1 MRVHLPLRGSA
12 RNDKKS
18 MGLANAQYDE
28 IMRGY
33 DRRRELNRHLGEEKL
48 AFVYQNAPAYRELE
62 EQIAAVSVAQT
73 KKYLGGDDS
82 ALGEA
87 KSLLAALTAAK
98 AEALR
103 AAGIEP
109 DYLAPI
115 HDCPDCRD
123 SGYVDNKK
131 CHCLRQSIID
141 VLYEQSRIRENLL
154 TDNFAHLEYGHLA
167 GEDLA
172 RFRTAVDKSLAFCKD
187 FGINYQN
194 LCFYGTVGTGK
205 TFLSSCIAG
214 RLLDGG
220 FAVIYYT
227 AGDLFDTLSQYAFDH
242 KNKDEL
248 RFLRTDLSAC
258 DLLIIDDLG
267 AELST
272 NFSTPQL
279 FSLLN
284 GRHQSRKA
292 TIISTNLTLGEM
304 LERYSERIFSRISL
318 YFELLRFS
326 GADIRIVKK
335 KALNTER
342 DKT

>member
-1 MRVHLPLRGSA
+1 
-12 RNDKKS
+12 

-33 DRRRELNRHLGEEKL
+33 DRRRELNRHLSEEKL
-48 AFVYQNAPAYRELE
+48 AFVYQNAPDFRALE
-62 EQIAAVSVAQT
+62 EKIAAVSVAQT
-73 KKYLGGDDS
+73 KKYLNGDDT
-82 ALGEA
+82 ALAEA
-87 KSLLAALTAAK
+87 KALLAALTAAK

-103 AAGIEP
+103 AADIEP

-115 HDCPDCRD
+115 HDCPDCQD
-123 SGYVDNKK
+123 LGYVDNKK

-141 VLYEQSRIRENLL
+141 VLYEQSRIRESLL

-167 GEDLA
+167 GEDLG
-172 RFRTAVDKSLAFCKD
+172 RFRGAVDKSLAFCAD
-187 FGINYQN
+187 FGTNYQN

-205 TFLSSCIAG
+205 TFLSACIAG
-214 RLLDGG
+214 CLLDSG

-227 AGDLFDTLSQYAFDH
+227 AGDLFDNLSQHAFDY

-248 RFLRTDLSAC
+248 RLMRSDLATC

-272 NFSTPQL
+272 NFTTPQL

-304 LERYSERIFSRISL
+304 QQRYSDRIFSRISL
-318 YFELLRFS
+318 NFELLRLS
-326 GADIRIVKK
+326 GADVRIVKK
-335 KALNTER
+335 RSMNQEIAAR
-342 DKT
+342 GPQ